1 MQKEAKIF
9 KALADENRLRI
20 LTLLLEGELCVC
32 EIMAALDLPQ
42 STVSRHLAYLR
53 NHGWVKDSRRGVW
66 IYYRFNAGEG
76 ELIQA
81 LQPVLQAQLAQSTEH
96 VAALERLK
104 RYQTNQKP
112 QAC

>member
-20 LTLLLEGELCVC
+20 LALLLEGELCVC

-66 IYYRFNAGEG
+66 MYYRFNTDDS

-81 LQPVLQAQLAQSTEH
+81 LQPVLQAHLSRSTEH
-96 VAALERLK
+96 AAALERLTH
-104 RYQTNQKP
+104 YQANQKP